1 MLPPTTPRQILTA
14 LLPYLKTAGAY
25 AQQIQAQIAAQP
37 DKDGKGDNFF
47 ASALSDADLS
57 VQTMMEVVLLGLFP
71 QVRFYGEEHEQ
82 TYNTKYF
89 RAIDLGPAGDY
100 LITLDPIDGTQ
111 FYLDGHSNY
120 QIILA
125 ILNADEYE
133 AAIAITPSQGIY
145 YYTLRGEGTFRG
157 RLDQSLEDCTRI
169 TVDSPPL
176 AVCLGWQMGE
186 MVPHLSASRSD
197 PCGNGYRVYHTKTDY
212 SKATQI
218 PNFNGLLSGDLCGA
232 VLARGQFIDGA
243 ALAFMAQEM
252 GYIVTTFTGEPPPPL
267 HTCNDYL
274 RPGMVIGSSEKIH
287 RDLLDAVAAAGV
299 VGA

>member
-57 VQTMMEVVLLGLFP
+57 IQTMMEVVLLGLFP

-89 RAIDLGPAGDY
+89 RAIDLGPQGDY
-100 LITLDPIDGTQ
+100 LLTLDPIDGTQ

-120 QIILA
+120 QIILG

-133 AAIAITPSQGIY
+133 AAIAITPGQDLY

-157 RLDQSLEDCTRI
+157 SLAQSLEDCTLIR
-169 TVDSPPL
+169 VDKPTP
-176 AVCLGWQMGE
+176 AICLGWQMGDL
-186 MVPHLSASRSD
+186 VPHIGDR
-197 PCGNGYRVYHTKTDY
+197 YRVYHTKTDY
-212 SKATQI
+212 SRDIQI
-218 PNFNGLLSGDLCGA
+218 PNFNGLLSGDLAGA

-243 ALAFMAQEM
+243 VLAFMAQEM
-252 GYIVTTFTGEPPPPL
+252 GYIVTTLTGDPPPPL
-267 HTCNDYL
+267 HTCIDYL
-274 RPGMVIGSSEKIH
+274 RPGMVIGSSESVH
-287 RDLLDAVAAAGV
+287 SDLLAAVAAAGV
-299 VGA
+299 KLS

>member
-1 MLPPTTPRQILTA
+1 MLLPTPPRQILEA

-25 AQQIQAQIAAQP
+25 ARQIQAQIAAQP

-57 VQTMMEVVLLGLFP
+57 IQTMIEVVLLGLFP
-71 QVRFYGEEHEQ
+71 SVRFYGEEHEQ

-111 FYLDGHSNY
+111 FYLDGHANY
-120 QIILA
+120 QIILG

-133 AAIAITPSQGIY
+133 AAIAITPGQDLY
-145 YYTLRGEGTFRG
+145 YYALRGQGTFKG
-157 RLDQSLEDCTRI
+157 SLAQSLDDCTQI
-169 TVDSPPL
+169 KVDSPTP
-176 AVCLGWQMGE
+176 AICLGWQMGE
-186 MVPHLSASRSD
+186 IVPFIGDR
-197 PCGNGYRVYHTKTDY
+197 YRIYHTKTHY
-212 SKATQI
+212 SRETQI

-252 GYIVTTFTGEPPPPL
+252 GYLVTTFTGDPPPPL
-267 HTCNDYL
+267 HSCSDYV
-274 RPGMVIGSSEKIH
+274 RPGMVIGSDRAVH
-287 RDLLDAVAAAGV
+287 GDLLAAVTAARVAGKL
-299 VGA
+299 

>member
-1 MLPPTTPRQILTA
+1 MPLTTPREILAA

-47 ASALSDADLS
+47 SSALSDADLS
-57 VQTMMEVVLLGLFP
+57 IQTMMEVVLLGLFP
-71 QVRFYGEEHEQ
+71 SVRFYGEEHEQ

-89 RAIDLGPAGDY
+89 RAIDLGPQGDY

-120 QIILA
+120 QIILG

-133 AAIAITPSQGIY
+133 GAIAITPSQDLY
-145 YYTLRGEGTFRG
+145 YYTLRGEGTFMG
-157 RLDQSLEDCTRI
+157 SLTQSLDECVQIR
-169 TVDSPPL
+169 VQSPTP
-176 AVCLGWQMGE
+176 AICLGWQMGDL
-186 MVPHLSASRSD
+186 VPYLSDR
-197 PCGNGYRVYHTKTDY
+197 YQVYHTKADY
-212 SKATQI
+212 SKETQI

-243 ALAFMAQEM
+243 ALAFMAQEI
-252 GYIVTTFTGEPPPPL
+252 GYIVTTFTGDPPPPL
-267 HTCNDYL
+267 HTCSNYL
-274 RPGMVIGSSEKIH
+274 RPGMVIGSSKAVH
-287 RDLLDAVAAAGV
+287 NDLLAAVTAARV
-299 VGA
+299 VGS